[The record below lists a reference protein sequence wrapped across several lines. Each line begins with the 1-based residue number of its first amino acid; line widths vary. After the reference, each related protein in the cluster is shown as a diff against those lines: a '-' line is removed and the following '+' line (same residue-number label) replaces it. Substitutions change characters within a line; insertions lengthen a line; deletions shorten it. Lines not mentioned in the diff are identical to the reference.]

1 MLTLRLRQVCWRGR
15 EGLIKGAS
23 RGQVRGRGRGE
34 EERVGV
40 KHDFQGGTFVGL
52 RYLVEEEVT
61 SRRAMIFHTRCY
73 AQPRKK
79 LPERSVEIFCSACD
93 YKLYKYKKNGK
104 GKLVKC
110 YLERIVE
117 DFTDASGNPLECPQ
131 CKRPFARKAM
141 IHGRPA

>member
-1 MLTLRLRQVCWRGR
+1 MLTLRLRLVCWRGR
-15 EGLIKGAS
+15 EGLTRARRQTG
-23 RGQVRGRGRGE
+23 GE
-34 EERVGV
+34 EERRHTLHGIR
-40 KHDFQGGTFVGL
+40 GLIGL
-52 RYLVEEEVT
+52 RHPLVENRPVL
-61 SRRAMIFHTRCY
+61 SGTRCY

-117 DFTDASGNPLECPQ
+117 DFTDSSEPLQCPQ
-131 CKRPFARKAM
+131 CDRPFARKAM
-141 IHGRPA
+141 IHGRPAHKMIGGKVYMK